1 MAEGFLLPIFS
12 LSVLQYT
19 LCAVSWCENFV
30 EVFLQSFG
38 RFVQNSVD
46 TVLFHKNFALEN
58 FAVTAR
64 ILHKIFE
71 ANEQ

>member
-19 LCAVSWCENFV
+19 LCAVSWCGNFV

-46 TVLFHKNFALEN
+46 TVLFHKNFA
-58 FAVTAR
+58 VTAR